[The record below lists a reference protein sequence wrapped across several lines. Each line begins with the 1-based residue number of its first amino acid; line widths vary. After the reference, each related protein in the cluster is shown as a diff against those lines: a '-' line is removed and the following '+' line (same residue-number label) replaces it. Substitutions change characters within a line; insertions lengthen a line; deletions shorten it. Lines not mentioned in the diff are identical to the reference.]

1 MTAPIILI
9 VEDNPEVRCWLCE
22 VLQREGYVT
31 LSAGDG
37 REALNLLDTSNVG
50 LVLSDLEMPGMDGRE
65 LLRRL
70 RAHPKHAKL
79 PVVLM
84 LTYPWDAL
92 NIQSD
97 TFLFKLVKPL
107 LQIADLLATLQNV
120 IGPL

>member
-9 VEDNPEVRCWLCE
+9 VEDNPVVRCWLCE
-22 VLQREGYVT
+22 TLEQEGYVT

-37 REALNLLDTSNVG
+37 REALNLLETSNVG
-50 LVLSDLEMPGMDGRE
+50 LVLSDLEMPRMDGRE

-84 LTYPWDAL
+84 LVYPWDAL

-97 TFLFKLVKPL
+97 AFLVKPF